1 MSTANGSVAWRLVVK
16 DLYLHRWLV
25 VVTLASGIAS
35 LLVSGIDKADNVR
48 TGPNLGLLLFITT
61 VVAFGIFVPM
71 TGILKE
77 RQDRSQLWVL
87 SLPISPRGYAQAKVW
102 ASLIAFLV
110 PWLLLTGIVIVA
122 ETLAGRSGGLG
133 VFLVMMTFFL
143 AAFCLLVALVVVT
156 MSEAWAIAGIL
167 ASNVA
172 VTVFLTK
179 VLTLPGIAGGSGFTP
194 RILTVLALELALI
207 AVALGLALTLPARK
221 KDFV

>member
-1 MSTANGSVAWRLVVK
+1 MNIVNGSVAWRLVVK

-25 VVTLASGIAS
+25 VVALVSGIAS
-35 LLVSGIDKADNVR
+35 LVVSGLDEGDHVK
-48 TGPNLGLLLFITT
+48 TGPNLGFLLFITT

-87 SLPISPRGYAQAKVW
+87 SLPIAPSGYARAKVW

-110 PWLLLTGIVIVA
+110 PWLLLTGFVVVA
-122 ETLAGRSGGLG
+122 EVLAGRGGGLPF
-133 VFLVMMTFFL
+133 FLSMMTFFL
-143 AAFCLLVALVVVT
+143 ATFCLLVALVVIT
-156 MSEAWAIAGIL
+156 MSEAWAIVGIL

-179 VLTLPGIAGGSGFTP
+179 VSALPGLAGRSGFTP
-194 RILTVLALELALI
+194 ELLVVFALELALI
-207 AVALGLALTLPARK
+207 ALALGLAITLPSRK
-221 KDFV
+221 KDFI